1 VRRILDLVTYALVAV
16 VANGAF
22 LARSS
27 SSASDEAE
35 QLVTSERAWAQAPVK
50 GDAAGMAR
58 LMSDDYV
65 EIAMDTAPGTSK
77 SGWATT
83 TKAQWVEL
91 VRSGREKY
99 TSVDLRNL
107 KVYLHGDVATVTGEY
122 SQTGTNDGKDI
133 SASGLYVNTWVRK
146 NGNWQVVSSVFP

>member
-1 VRRILDLVTYALVAV
+1 VKQIPHLATYALVVV

-27 SSASDEAE
+27 SSRSGEAE
-35 QLVTSERAWAQAPVK
+35 QLTTSERAWAQAAVK
-50 GDAAGMAR
+50 ADAAGMAR

-65 EIAMDTAPGTSK
+65 EIAMETAPGTTK
-77 SGWATT
+77 SGWVTT
-83 TKAQWVEL
+83 SKAQWVEL

-122 SQTGTNDGKDI
+122 SQTGTNEGKDI
-133 SASGLYVNTWVRK
+133 SATGLYVNTWVKK
-146 NGNWQVVSSVFP
+146 NGSWQVVSSVFP